1 MIWLFA
7 MVLVAL
13 VFWFALRATPKD
25 IANRRKPRDFNRH
38 RDGIIMHGDTTDV
51 YDADSDA

>member
-7 MVLVAL
+7 MVLVVL
-13 VFWFALRATPKD
+13 ILWFAFRATPKD

-51 YDADSDA
+51 YDADGDA